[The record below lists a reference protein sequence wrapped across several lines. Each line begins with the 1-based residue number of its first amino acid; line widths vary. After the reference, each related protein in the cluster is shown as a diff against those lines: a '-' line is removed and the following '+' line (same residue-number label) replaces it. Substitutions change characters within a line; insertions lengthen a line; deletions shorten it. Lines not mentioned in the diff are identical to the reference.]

1 MDTIVPAI
9 PPMLVRI
16 KHLLCAATIVAVGC
30 TQPVPQVTTAD
41 VKRTFSEN
49 SELLSRMVEM
59 VEEDKSS
66 RDYGQYVG
74 FYERFPSSPQKRLL
88 EVLRDQGLPLSD
100 VMYDK
105 THDQLTVHFLVDGWS
120 SMRLVYTNGTEPREI
135 LLSCNECPTQL
146 FEPLTD
152 GWFIG
157 IIDDS
162 TKDSDK

>member
-1 MDTIVPAI
+1 MAD
-9 PPMLVRI
+9 I
-16 KHLLCAATIVAVGC
+16 K
-30 TQPVPQVTTAD
+30 
-41 VKRTFSEN
+41 KTFSEN

-59 VEEDKSS
+59 VEEDKSA

-74 FYERFPSSPQKRLL
+74 FYQRFPSSPQKRLL
-88 EVLRDQGLPLSD
+88 EVLRDKGLAISD

-105 THDQLTVHFLVDGWS
+105 RGGQLTVNFLVDGWK
-120 SMRLVYTNGTEPREI
+120 SMRLVYTNGSKPKEI
-135 LLSCNECPTQL
+135 LLNCIECPTQL
-146 FEPLTD
+146 FEPITD